1 MSTNSHGAGSTH
13 CKTNKRPADDDDIT
27 ATSNSEAN
35 KRSRITTNSTNPNT
49 AMSPST
55 TTTSQPSWGDWM
67 GSWKIHTDQIDQEAE
82 RIDRQKA
89 AFGGDTISRL
99 KDLNVLMIGC
109 QGVGVETA
117 KNLILTNVG
126 GVLVWDPTICRAAHR
141 GTNFYVTDEHV
152 ASSNDISLAAA
163 SIDELK
169 TLNPFCRVDVHTDTT
184 IGDAFLTSANIL
196 STNRPLAAVV
206 VTRLDVLP
214 NGAADLYRI
223 NETCRQHGIA
233 FLMALNHGG
242 VTASLFSDFGPSHEI
257 ADATGEPTQTLA
269 ISNVETV
276 PSKPKLLEINGV
288 AEGAPV
294 VLVTVAQ
301 TEHGLDD
308 NDVVVFDDMRGA
320 LEKYNGKQLQVKRV
334 AIASPVRGM
343 LIAAVF
349 VGKKTNGP
357 KANSIPEIFFLELLF
372 ILGCCRRPATMHV
385 FIFIYF
391 FE

>member
-1 MSTNSHGAGSTH
+1 MSTNSHGAGNH
-13 CKTNKRPADDDDIT
+13 CKTTKRPADDTTD
-27 ATSNSEAN
+27 AN
-35 KRSRITTNSTNPNT
+35 KRARTTPAT
-49 AMSPST
+49 MSS
-55 TTTSQPSWGDWM
+55 SSSSSHQQPSWGDWM

-141 GTNFYVTDEHV
+141 GTNFYVTDDHV
-152 ASSNDISLAAA
+152 QDGGKVSLAAA

-169 TLNPFCRVDVHTDTT
+169 TLNPFCRVDVHNDTT
-184 IGDAFLTSANIL
+184 ITDAFLTSPTVL
-196 STNRPLAAVV
+196 HTNRPLAAVV

-223 NETCRQHGIA
+223 NETCRAHGIA

-242 VTASLFSDFGPSHEI
+242 VTASLFSDFGPLHEI

-269 ISNVETV
+269 ISNIETLR
-276 PSKPKLLEINGV
+276 SKPKLLEINGISK
-288 AEGAPV
+288 GTPV

-301 TEHGLDD
+301 AEHGLDD
-308 NDVVVFDDMRGA
+308 GDIVVFDDMRGA

-334 AIASPVRGM
+334 AIASPVRLYIM
-343 LIAAVF
+343 CVC
-349 VGKKTNGP
+349 V
-357 KANSIPEIFFLELLF
+357 
-372 ILGCCRRPATMHV
+372 CV
-385 FIFIYF
+385 
-391 FE
+391 